1 MTAYFLFICI
11 MGLFILFFGHKL
23 FWLFLGILGF
33 TLGIDASLII
43 FGPTTNI
50 TSLGLALLFGLLGAV
65 STIFLQRFAILIG
78 GFFGGGYLVFH
89 LALLFGLQEPAG
101 LVFFLIGGILGA
113 FLFSFV
119 FDWALIIFSSL
130 IGAVMIAQIPVIGQ
144 SVRNAVFVICAV
156 LGFIIQ
162 SKIFMYDDSKGAKK
176 A

>member
-1 MTAYFLFICI
+1 

-50 TSLGLALLFGLLGAV
+50 ASLGLALLFGLLGAV
-65 STIFLQRFAILIG
+65 STIVLQRFAILIG
-78 GFFGGGYLVFH
+78 GFFGGGYLAFH
-89 LALLFGLQEPAG
+89 LALLFGLKETVA
-101 LVFFLIGGILGA
+101 LVFFVIGGISGA

-130 IGAVMIAQIPVIGQ
+130 IGAIMIAQTPVIGQ
-144 SVRNAVFVICAV
+144 SVRNVVFVICAV

-162 SKIFMYDDSKGAKK
+162 SKIFMNDDSKSTKK